1 MDSFTVAVCIGMQQD
16 DQSISGVGKGSQ
28 VGMSGS
34 LEYKVKLVAEWQW
47 G

>member
-1 MDSFTVAVCIGMQQD
+1 MDSFTVAVCIGMQD
-16 DQSISGVGKGSQ
+16 DQSGVGKGSQ